1 MKLCERLQEI
11 IGMYKNSE
19 KKAIIYDEESMTYG
33 ELYYKAYSMAK
44 MINQKKKNERVALFL
59 PDGCDYL
66 TAYFAI
72 LLADCSVF
80 PIKVISKVYE
90 LEKNYQLCGFSV
102 LITKEAF
109 LKELPE
115 SYLSNKE
122 LQILTVETINVDEN
136 DISYM
141 QSVEYRNEVAVLLN
155 TSGTTSSPKIVRLSH
170 TNLLATMDAYF
181 DLDKLEEDAILLL
194 KVPFSSSYGNF
205 IILSSLFC
213 HATMICKTNLI
224 SQRSFLEIIDKYRV
238 THFECIAPFLK
249 VITNKDIGSDY
260 DISSLAHIAFG
271 GDAVGKVLIG
281 LIMQK
286 YPNVTIG
293 QAYGMSEASPL
304 IAIMDPKLSIEDK
317 AKFQEKML
325 SVGKAAK
332 GVQLKIDGNESE
344 GELLVKGPNVMLGY
358 LNNQEE
364 TDRVLQGGYLHT
376 GDIAYIDE
384 EGYVFLKGR
393 KKNCIIVNGFNVYPE
408 EVEEVLCKY
417 SGVKGALVYGCIDQ
431 NQNVQIG
438 CKIETKEKFEGKE
451 KEIQDFCCNYLTNY
465 KIPKKIIFV
474 EALERNNTGKV
485 IRK

>member
-1 MKLCERLQEI
+1 MPP
-11 IGMYKNSE
+11 Y
-19 KKAIIYDEESMTYG
+19 
-33 ELYYKAYSMAK
+33 
-44 MINQKKKNERVALFL
+44 V
-59 PDGCDYL
+59 
-66 TAYFAI
+66 
-72 LLADCSVF
+72 
-80 PIKVISKVYE
+80 
-90 LEKNYQLCGFSV
+90 
-102 LITKEAF
+102 
-109 LKELPE
+109 
-115 SYLSNKE
+115 
-122 LQILTVETINVDEN
+122 
-136 DISYM
+136 
-141 QSVEYRNEVAVLLN
+141 
-155 TSGTTSSPKIVRLSH
+155 
-170 TNLLATMDAYF
+170 
-181 DLDKLEEDAILLL
+181 
-194 KVPFSSSYGNF
+194 
-205 IILSSLFC
+205 
-213 HATMICKTNLI
+213 
-224 SQRSFLEIIDKYRV
+224 
-238 THFECIAPFLK
+238 
-249 VITNKDIGSDY
+249 
-260 DISSLAHIAFG
+260 SSLAHIAFG
-271 GDAVGKVLIG
+271 GDAVGKALIES
-281 LIMQK
+281 IMQK

-431 NQNVQIG
+431 NQSVQIV

-451 KEIQDFCCNYLTNY
+451 KEIQDFCCNYLTDY

>member
-1 MKLCERLQEI
+1 M
-11 IGMYKNSE
+11 
-19 KKAIIYDEESMTYG
+19 
-33 ELYYKAYSMAK
+33 
-44 MINQKKKNERVALFL
+44 
-59 PDGCDYL
+59 
-66 TAYFAI
+66 
-72 LLADCSVF
+72 
-80 PIKVISKVYE
+80 
-90 LEKNYQLCGFSV
+90 
-102 LITKEAF
+102 
-109 LKELPE
+109 PE

-122 LQILTVETINVDEN
+122 LQILTVETINVEN

-141 QSVEYRNEVAVLLN
+141 QSVKYRNEVAVLLN
-155 TSGTTSSPKIVRLSH
+155 TSGTTSSSQIVRLSH

-205 IILSSLFC
+205 IMLSSLFC

-271 GDAVGKVLIG
+271 GDAVGKALIES
-281 LIMQK
+281 IMQK

-384 EGYVFLKGR
+384 EGYVLDQYRFAARTSEKKELYNR
-393 KKNCIIVNGFNVYPE
+393 KRI
-408 EVEEVLCKY
+408 
-417 SGVKGALVYGCIDQ
+417 
-431 NQNVQIG
+431 
-438 CKIETKEKFEGKE
+438 
-451 KEIQDFCCNYLTNY
+451 
-465 KIPKKIIFV
+465 
-474 EALERNNTGKV
+474 
-485 IRK
+485 